1 MWLLKA
7 LLVVSSMKYSSARVD
22 HDLFHEF
29 DKVDL
34 AAEHIFSSGFIINQ
48 RKSAIVLSMK
58 SEEINLFY

>member
-1 MWLLKA
+1 
-7 LLVVSSMKYSSARVD
+7 MKYSSARVD